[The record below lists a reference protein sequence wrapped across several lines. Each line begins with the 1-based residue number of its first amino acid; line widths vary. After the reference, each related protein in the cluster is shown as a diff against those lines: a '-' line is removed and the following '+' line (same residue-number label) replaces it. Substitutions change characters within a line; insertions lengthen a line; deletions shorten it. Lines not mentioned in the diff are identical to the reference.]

1 MANRKGRGSAYKL
14 LLDDKEVKRWY
25 DNVARGSVVTAD
37 VYLRRLGN
45 FCESHKLTPMKLAAK
60 SEKQIYGILLDYI
73 TELEKRDLSGSYIA
87 SILKAIK
94 SWLSHND
101 KEIKKKLKVKDSGI
115 HPTLKDER
123 VPTPQ
128 ELKSILLSGD
138 KKTRVACSLLAHSGL
153 RIQTL
158 GNYTGDDGLVVG
170 DFPEMEVEGDSVVFE
185 TVPARVVVRHELSK
199 AGHMYFSFLSEEGC
213 EYLKD
218 YLEERLRNGEK
229 LKKDSPILTPKTARK
244 PFISTT
250 KVSHAIRG
258 AIRSAGFQWRPY
270 VLRSYFDTQLMLAES
285 KGYVLRD
292 YRTFWMGHVGDIEH
306 RYTTNKARLPSQVID
321 DMRETYGKS
330 QEFLQTKVPELPRE
344 DDLKRMFRSE
354 LLRMAGF
361 TDEEIEKESLLD
373 FAEEEFRDAVRGRL
387 LNTNPSNNCNQKVI
401 SIEEIE
407 TYLEDGWEFVTTLP
421 NDKMVVRFPHEV

>member
-185 TVPARVVVRHELSK
+185 TVPARVVV
-199 AGHMYFSFLSEEGC
+199 FLIPLGRGLRVPEGLPRGEVAQWGEAEEGFSNTHAQNC
-213 EYLKD
+213 QKTFHIDHQSLTCNKRSHKECWVSMATLRVTILFRHAAD
-218 YLEERLRNGEK
+218 ACGIERLR
-229 LKKDSPILTPKTARK
+229 PT
-244 PFISTT
+244 
-250 KVSHAIRG
+250 
-258 AIRSAGFQWRPY
+258 
-270 VLRSYFDTQLMLAES
+270 
-285 KGYVLRD
+285 
-292 YRTFWMGHVGDIEH
+292 
-306 RYTTNKARLPSQVID
+306 RLPDI
-321 DMRETYGKS
+321 
-330 QEFLQTKVPELPRE
+330 
-344 DDLKRMFRSE
+344 
-354 LLRMAGF
+354 
-361 TDEEIEKESLLD
+361 LD
-373 FAEEEFRDAVRGRL
+373 GARGR
-387 LNTNPSNNCNQKVI
+387 
-401 SIEEIE
+401 
-407 TYLEDGWEFVTTLP
+407 Y
-421 NDKMVVRFPHEV
+421 